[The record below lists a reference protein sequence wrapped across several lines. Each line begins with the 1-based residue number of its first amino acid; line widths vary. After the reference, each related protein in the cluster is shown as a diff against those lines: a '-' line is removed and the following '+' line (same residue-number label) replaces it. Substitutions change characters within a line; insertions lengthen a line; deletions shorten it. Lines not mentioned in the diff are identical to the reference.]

1 MRIKQDY
8 VIKKI
13 GKELIIV
20 PVKDE
25 AIRFNGIIT
34 VNKTGAFLFGLLQE
48 EDLSVEQ
55 LVNRVT
61 DNYEI
66 DDITAEKDIE
76 NFIKICQEHSLLDEE

>member
-1 MRIKQDY
+1 MKIKKDY

-48 EDLSVEQ
+48 EDLPVDQ
-55 LVNRVT
+55 LVDKVLN
-61 DNYEI
+61 NYEV
-66 DDITAEKDIE
+66 DEITARKDIE
-76 NFIKICQEHSLLDEE
+76 AFIKICQEHSLLDEE